1 MSDISYKRLPK
12 SYRLSQSTMLLSVGV
27 LFFAR
32 HLPVQLFGP
41 PLQIA
46 IWAIVAGIASLA
58 VLTSCYV
65 VIRYPYISLVAT
77 SDQDTFSKQFESKR
91 LLLVAKIILPT
102 GIFFF
107 CLGTTIAFF
116 SGMGNLT
123 VQVIALPYA
132 YILFVFSLF
141 LCFCYDPISH
151 PTIATFIRSTLG
163 IGLVLAPMLLPVLLV
178 GSIRCKSLLDT
189 QSQSPRI
196 ENKQN
201 RD

>member
-1 MSDISYKRLPK
+1 
-12 SYRLSQSTMLLSVGV
+12 MLLSVGV
-27 LFFAR
+27 LIFAR

-46 IWAIVAGIASLA
+46 IWALVAGIASLA

-65 VIRYPYISLVAT
+65 VIRYPYISLIAT

-107 CLGTTIAFF
+107 CLGTTIAFL
-116 SGMGNLT
+116 SGTGNFA
-123 VQVIALPYA
+123 VQAVVLPYS
-132 YILFVFSLF
+132 YVLFVFSLF
-141 LCFCYDPISH
+141 LCLWYDPISH

-163 IGLVLAPMLLPVLLV
+163 IGLVLAPILLPVLLT
-178 GSIRCKSLLDT
+178 GSIRCKILLDA
-189 QSQSPRI
+189 QSQSSKI
-196 ENKQN
+196 ETT
-201 RD
+201 